1 MTIRTILVPIR
12 GDGTGEQVL
21 DHAYALGA
29 PFNAHITVVHSRP
42 RPEDLIPFGVAVPKA
57 WRDQI
62 TSSATG
68 IADTEETQL
77 RDLFNNYISSHSI
90 DLCDTR
96 PAPHDRLTI
105 SWSEATGKQANIIGV
120 RGRLSDVVAV
130 PKPDRDRNLGQNTLE
145 SALMESGRPVLL
157 CPAMPVTTIGKR
169 VAIAWN
175 GSAESSR
182 AVSLSM
188 PILQKAEAVTVMTS
202 MRDSDLELKGTD
214 LCFFLKDHGVDAEV
228 VAINAGPSNIGRR
241 LLGTAADNGAD
252 VMVMGAY
259 GRSRGREMILG
270 GATQSVIDKTHMPVL
285 MVH

>member
-29 PFNAHITVVHSRP
+29 PFGAHISVVHCRP
-42 RPEDLIPFGVAVPKA
+42 RPEDLIPFGVAVPKS

-68 IADTEETQL
+68 IADTEEAQL
-77 RDLFNNYISSHSI
+77 RELFNSYVSSHSI
-90 DLCDTR
+90 ELCDTR

-105 SWSEATGKQANIIGV
+105 SWSEATGKQANIVGV
-120 RGRLSDVVAV
+120 RGRLSSVVAV

-157 CPAMPVTTIGKR
+157 CPPKPVTNIGKH
-169 VAIAWN
+169 VAVAWN
-175 GSAESSR
+175 GSTEASR
-182 AVSLSM
+182 AVSLCM
-188 PILQKAEAVTVMTS
+188 PIIQNAETVTVMTS

-214 LCFFLKDHGVDAEV
+214 LCFFLKDHGV
-228 VAINAGPSNIGRR
+228 R
-241 LLGTAADNGAD
+241 
-252 VMVMGAY
+252 
-259 GRSRGREMILG
+259 
-270 GATQSVIDKTHMPVL
+270 Q
-285 MVH
+285 